1 MTVPSPVSVSVWA
14 ASNFL
19 PAKAMAVSPLILT
32 TGSSCIRRRGRGY
45 LYNRVHQLLQKQWMH
60 LFKKSRLPPFSSP
73 PRNITT
79 STFGSSLA
87 FTSRRTFSSFY
98 SSNSKMSSEEITHP
112 TIKVQSLGLIATQ
125 WRWPR
130 LFNLRFPSI
139 QQDLC
144 IHSNSLRVFNS
155 CRQKLTFSSDGWFRE
170 ISDMWPGHAMT
181 LRVEKVL
188 VHEKSKYQ

>member
-32 TGSSCIRRRGRGY
+32 TGSSCTRRRGHGY

-112 TIKVQSLGLIATQ
+112 TIKGMFFLLFMSCFFYCPTLSCPSLMMIIMHMSGH
-125 WRWPR
+125 
-130 LFNLRFPSI
+130 SI
-139 QQDLC
+139 LNGFC
-144 IHSNSLRVFNS
+144 G
-155 CRQKLTFSSDGWFRE
+155 K
-170 ISDMWPGHAMT
+170 MKPMT
-181 LRVEKVL
+181 
-188 VHEKSKYQ
+188 